1 MGVQFKIV
9 NAEDWLKAKENEAFI
24 RGVNAFKDEFTKR
37 IGQYSLPRNYDER
50 FEDWVITNKDILD
63 VVDKVVKSL
72 IE

>member
-1 MGVQFKIV
+1 MGIKVKV
-9 NAEDWLKAKENEAFI
+9 VSVEDLLKAKENEAFI
-24 RGVNAFKDEFTKR
+24 RGVNAFKDEFTNR

-72 IE
+72 TE